1 MGLDKYYGGTGLNS
15 IGAWCGYRGKC
26 HGVTGEVPV
35 YCPPGG
41 SPQDLPLPPGAG
53 PKGANT
59 VAVNDSGVVV
69 GFSYQGTSGSQLVG
83 CVWMPDGTVTTISPA
98 PGGTSSKT
106 NAVNNQGAV
115 VGSSAG
121 KPYVWLNGEMTL
133 LPIPAGVLTGGYA
146 TDISD
151 SGFVVGEFGHHSN
164 GTLRGFRWRDG
175 EFEVLEPAESYTVS
189 RARGVND
196 AGVAV
201 GASNAYEN
209 GVYVG
214 SVATVWTKESIIA
227 LPSLPGHPYSYAM
240 SINSSGVIVG
250 GASLNGYADTN
261 VAVVWVNG
269 EVYKLAELMVQG
281 TPTIGTLPKAINA
294 AGEILILGAIKI
306 VTPISS
312 VSADLT
318 GDCAVDGKDIA
329 KVLAEWGVTPW
340 TVADVDQDGV
350 VGGRD
355 LALVLGEWTGPK

>member
-1 MGLDKYYGGTGLNS
+1 MNSVGG
-15 IGAWCGYRGKC
+15 WCGYRYAC
-26 HGVTGEVPV
+26 FPSEAQLPV

-41 SPQDLPLPPGAG
+41 PPQVLPMPPGAG
-53 PKGANT
+53 PKGAQA

-69 GFSYQGTSGSQLVG
+69 GFSYQGTSGSLKIG
-83 CVWMPDGTVTTISPA
+83 CIWMPDGSIEVIPPA
-98 PGGTSSKT
+98 PGALASQPFAMN
-106 NAVNNQGAV
+106 NAGAV
-115 VGSSAG
+115 VGISYSQ
-121 KPYVWLNGEMTL
+121 PYVWANGVHTVI
-133 LPIPAGVLTGGYA
+133 PIPPGVLTGGYA

-201 GASNAYEN
+201 GASRKYSN

-269 EVYKLAELMVQG
+269 EPHRLSDLLV
-281 TPTIGTLPKAINA
+281 
-294 AGEILILGAIKI
+294 AGSPFISNHVLHLNDAGQIVMAYIAQI
-306 VTPISS
+306 VTPISA

-318 GDCAVDGKDIA
+318 GDCAVDGNDIA

-340 TVADVDQDGV
+340 TVADVDKDGV